1 MPTESPLPQSEVKG
15 ESGTPVAAV
24 SALTAQSSLAEARK
38 PFRDHMVRQGF
49 AENTIKAFLG
59 DLGILS
65 KYLGANKAIGEISTR
80 DLNDFL
86 TYLLERRGKPC
97 SPKSYARRVTTLKVF
112 FGWLAESG
120 VLPSDPAAALIHR
133 RVTTPLPK
141 ILYDD
146 QVERLLAVTRDL
158 LWAPQPDARPYLLIS
173 LLLQTGI
180 KKSECM
186 GIELQHLDLS
196 NPRAPVLY
204 IRYTNP
210 RMAHKERKLALNPQ
224 LLPALQQYL
233 KQYQPKVRLFECT
246 ARNLEYVLHHAAELA
261 EIPGGVSFEQLRWT
275 AAVRDYR
282 RGMPEEQ
289 LRRKLGL
296 SRISW
301 RETLEKIKK
310 LAGPAL

>member
-1 MPTESPLPQSEVKG
+1 MSTA
-15 ESGTPVAAV
+15 TAAP
-24 SALTAQSSLAEARK
+24 SLTAQSSLAEAQE
-38 PFRDHMVRQGF
+38 PFREHMLRQGF

-59 DLGILS
+59 DLNILAG
-65 KYLGANKAIGEISTR
+65 YLGSHKPVGEIATR

-86 TYLLERRGKPC
+86 AYLLLRRGKPC

-120 VLPSDPAAALIHR
+120 VLPHDPAAALVHR
-133 RVTTPLPK
+133 PTPTPLPA

-146 QVERLLAVTRDL
+146 QVERLLSVTRDL
-158 LWAPQPDARPYLLIS
+158 LWAPQPDARPYLLVS

-196 NPRAPVLY
+196 NPRAPVLF
-204 IRYTNP
+204 IRYRNP
-210 RMAHKERKLALNPQ
+210 RMAHKERRLALSPQ

-233 KQYQPKVRLFECT
+233 RQYQPQVRLFECT
-246 ARNLEYVLHHAAELA
+246 ARNLEYVLGDMARLA
-261 EIPGGVSFEQLRWT
+261 DIPGGVSFEQLRWT

-282 RGMPEEQ
+282 RGVPEEQ
-289 LRRKLGL
+289 LRQKLGL

-301 RETLEKIKK
+301 RDTLEKIRR
-310 LAGPAL
+310 LAAPAL

>member
-1 MPTESPLPQSEVKG
+1 MPNETAAYQSQVGNEVSPS
-15 ESGTPVAAV
+15 AAIPG
-24 SALTAQSSLAEARK
+24 LTAQTPLAEAREA
-38 PFRDHMVRQGF
+38 FREHMLRQGF

-65 KYLGANKAIGEISTR
+65 RYIGGNKPIGDISTH

-86 TYLLERRGKPC
+86 VYLLERRGKPC

-120 VLPSDPAAALIHR
+120 VLPRDPAAPLVHR
-133 RVTTPLPK
+133 RVTTPLPR
-141 ILYDD
+141 ILHDD
-146 QVERLLAVTRDL
+146 QVERLLSVTRDL
-158 LWAPQPDARPYLLIS
+158 LWGPQPDARPYLLIS

-186 GIELQHLDLS
+186 AIELQHLDLS
-196 NPRAPVLY
+196 NPLAPVLY
-204 IRYTNP
+204 VRHPNP
-210 RMAHKERKLALNPQ
+210 RMAHKERKLALSPQ
-224 LLPALQQYL
+224 IVPVLQQYL
-233 KQYQPKVRLFECT
+233 EQYQPRVRLFECT
-246 ARNLEYVLHHAAELA
+246 ARNLEYVLHDAAELA
-261 EIPGGVSFEQLRWT
+261 GIPGGVSFEQLRWT

-301 RETLEKIKK
+301 RETSEKIKK
-310 LAGPAL
+310 LAGPAF